1 MALSFKSHHMQLPRK
16 MLHMAKQP
24 TFNPTMRMVILHGKE
39 QFLMQRYTEMLRDA
53 LVSEFGD
60 IDVVTFDGEQATLAT
75 VLDEVR
81 TFDLLMRHKLIV
93 IDKADSFV
101 ASKERSKTSPRKAL
115 ERYAESPVEH
125 ATVLLRAATWR
136 PGKLDKAVD
145 KIGLVYKL
153 AQLSETDSMRWCVG
167 RAKKAYECE
176 CESDAAQL
184 LVQKIGTSLTR
195 LDHEL
200 QKLSATVGATKTIKQ
215 EDVIQMVGLSR
226 EEQAWE
232 IQSVLLSG
240 NLKVAMS
247 KLGELLHVSRQP
259 KELLMWS
266 IVDLTRRLNA
276 TSELLDHGRTQ
287 GEIRKSLK
295 LFGPSGDSIIAKAKS
310 HQTSELAALF
320 THAVAIDAKTRSG
333 MLEGEH
339 GLEQL
344 TVHVCEQ
351 LGN

>member
-1 MALSFKSHHMQLPRK
+1 
-16 MLHMAKQP
+16 MAKQP
-24 TFNPTMRMVILHGKE
+24 TFNAKMRMVILHGKE
-39 QFLMQRYTEMLRDA
+39 QFLMQRYSEMLQEA
-53 LVSEFGD
+53 LVSEYGD
-60 IDVVTFDGEQATLAT
+60 IDVVTFDGEQADLAT

-93 IDKADSFV
+93 IDKADAFV
-101 ASKERSKTSPRKAL
+101 ASKDSSKTSPRKAL

-125 ATVLLRAATWR
+125 ATVLLRATTWR

-167 RAKKAYECE
+167 RAKKAYDCE
-176 CESDAAQL
+176 CEPSAAQL
-184 LVQKIGTSLTR
+184 LVQKIGISLTR

-200 QKLSATVGATKTIKQ
+200 QKLSSVAGETKTITK
-215 EDVIQMVGLSR
+215 ENVVSMVGLSR

-240 NLKVAMS
+240 NLKTAMS

-266 IVDLTRRLNA
+266 IIDLTRRLNA
-276 TSELLDHGRTQ
+276 TSELLDCGRSQ

-295 LFGPSGDSIIAKAKS
+295 LFGLSGDSIIAKAKS
-310 HQTSELAALF
+310 HKTSELAALF
-320 THAVAIDAKTRSG
+320 THAVAVDVKTRSG
-333 MLEGEH
+333 LLEGEH

-344 TVHVCEQ
+344 AVHVCEQ
-351 LGN
+351 LRN

>member
-1 MALSFKSHHMQLPRK
+1 
-16 MLHMAKQP
+16 MAKQP
-24 TFNPTMRMVILHGKE
+24 TFNAKMRMVILHGKE
-39 QFLMQRYTEMLRDA
+39 QFLMHRYSEMLQEA
-53 LVSEFGD
+53 LVSEYGD
-60 IDVVTFDGEQATLAT
+60 IDVVTFDGEQADLAS

-101 ASKERSKTSPRKAL
+101 ASKESSKTSPRKAL

-125 ATVLLRAATWR
+125 STVLLRASTWR
-136 PGKLDKAVD
+136 PGNLDKAVN

-153 AQLSETDSMRWCVG
+153 AQLSETDSMRWCIG
-167 RAKKAYECE
+167 RAKKSYECE
-176 CESDAAQL
+176 CEPNAAQL

-200 QKLSATVGATKTIKQ
+200 QKLSAAVESSKIIKQ
-215 EDVIQMVGLSR
+215 EDIVQMVGLSR

-232 IQSVLLSG
+232 IQSALLSG
-240 NLKVAMS
+240 NLKEAMS

-266 IVDLTRRLNA
+266 IIDLTRRLNA
-276 TSELLDHGRTQ
+276 ASELLDCGRSQ

-295 LFGPSGDSIIAKAKS
+295 LFGPSGDSIIAKAKA
-310 HQTSELAALF
+310 HKTNELAALF
-320 THAVAIDAKTRSG
+320 THAVAIDVQTRSG
-333 MLEGEH
+333 LLEGEH

-351 LGN
+351 LRN

>member
-1 MALSFKSHHMQLPRK
+1 
-16 MLHMAKQP
+16 MAKQP
-24 TFNPTMRMVILHGKE
+24 TFDASMRMVILHGKE
-39 QFLMQRYTEMLRDA
+39 QFLMKRYSEMLKDA
-53 LVSEFGD
+53 LEQAYGD
-60 IDVVTFDGEQATLAT
+60 IDVVTFDGDNTDLAT

-81 TFDLLMRHKLIV
+81 TYDLLMRHKLIV

-101 ASKERSKTSPRKAL
+101 ASKDSSKTSPRKAL
-115 ERYAESPVEH
+115 ERYAASPVEH
-125 ATVLLRAATWR
+125 ATVLLRASTWR
-136 PGKLDKAVD
+136 PGNLDKAVG

-153 AQLSETDSMRWCVG
+153 TQLSESDSMRWCVG
-167 RAKKAYECE
+167 RALKAYECE
-176 CESDAAQL
+176 CQPNAAQL

-200 QKLSATVGATKTIKQ
+200 QKLAAVVGESKVIKQ
-215 EDVIQMVGLSR
+215 EDVVQMVGLSR

-240 NLKVAMS
+240 DLKIAMS

-276 TSELLDHGRTQ
+276 TSELLDCGRSQ

-295 LFGPSGDSIIAKAKS
+295 LFGPSGDSIIAKARS
-310 HQTSELAALF
+310 HKTRDLAALF
-320 THAVAIDAKTRSG
+320 THAVSVDVKTRSG
-333 MLEGEH
+333 LLEGEH

-351 LGN
+351 LRS

>member
-1 MALSFKSHHMQLPRK
+1 
-16 MLHMAKQP
+16 MAKQP
-24 TFNPTMRMVILHGKE
+24 TFNAKMRMVILHGKE
-39 QFLMQRYTEMLRDA
+39 QFLMQRYSELLQEA
-53 LVSEFGD
+53 LVSEYGD
-60 IDVVTFDGEQATLAT
+60 IDVVNFDGEQVDLAT
-75 VLDEVR
+75 VLDEIR

-101 ASKERSKTSPRKAL
+101 ASKESSKTSPRKAL

-125 ATVLLRAATWR
+125 ATVLLRASTWR

-153 AQLSETDSMRWCVG
+153 AQLSETDSIRWCVG

-176 CESDAAQL
+176 CEPAAAQL
-184 LVQKIGTSLTR
+184 LVQKIGKSLTR
-195 LDHEL
+195 LDQEL
-200 QKLSATVGATKTIKQ
+200 QKLSASAGSSKKITQ
-215 EDVIQMVGLSR
+215 EEVVQMVGLSR

-276 TSELLDHGRTQ
+276 TSELLDSGRSQ
-287 GEIRKSLK
+287 SEIRKSLK
-295 LFGPSGDSIIAKAKS
+295 LFGPSGDSIIAKARTHK
-310 HQTSELAALF
+310 TSELTELF
-320 THAVAIDAKTRSG
+320 TQAVAIDVKTRSG

-351 LGN
+351 LRN

>member
-1 MALSFKSHHMQLPRK
+1 
-16 MLHMAKQP
+16 MAKQP
-24 TFNPTMRMVILHGKE
+24 TFNAKMRMVILHGKE
-39 QFLMQRYTEMLRDA
+39 QFLMQRYSELLQEA
-53 LVSEFGD
+53 LVSEYGD
-60 IDVVTFDGEQATLAT
+60 IDVVNFDGEQVDLAT
-75 VLDEVR
+75 VLDEIR

-101 ASKERSKTSPRKAL
+101 ASKESSKTSPRKAL

-125 ATVLLRAATWR
+125 ATVLLRASTWR

-153 AQLSETDSMRWCVG
+153 AQLSETDSIRWCVG

-176 CESDAAQL
+176 FEPAAAQL
-184 LVQKIGTSLTR
+184 LVQKIGKSLTR
-195 LDHEL
+195 LDQEL
-200 QKLSATVGATKTIKQ
+200 QKLSASVGSSKKITQ
-215 EDVIQMVGLSR
+215 EEVVQMVGLSR

-276 TSELLDHGRTQ
+276 TSELLDSGRSQ
-287 GEIRKSLK
+287 SEIRKSLK
-295 LFGPSGDSIIAKAKS
+295 LFGPSGDSIIAKARTHK
-310 HQTSELAALF
+310 TSELTELF
-320 THAVAIDAKTRSG
+320 TQAVAIDVKTRSG

-351 LGN
+351 LRN

>member
-1 MALSFKSHHMQLPRK
+1 
-16 MLHMAKQP
+16 MAKQP
-24 TFNPTMRMVILHGKE
+24 TFNAKMRMVILHGKE
-39 QFLMQRYTEMLRDA
+39 QFLMQRYSEMLQEE
-53 LVSEFGD
+53 LILEYGD
-60 IDVVTFDGEQATLAT
+60 IDVITFDGEQANLAT

-81 TFDLLMRHKLIV
+81 TFDLLMRHKLII

-101 ASKERSKTSPRKAL
+101 ASKDSSKTSPRKVF

-125 ATVLLRAATWR
+125 ATVLLRATAWR

-145 KIGLVYKL
+145 KIGLIYKL
-153 AQLSETDSMRWCVG
+153 AQLSEADSMRWCVG

-176 CESDAAQL
+176 CKPNAAQL

-200 QKLSATVGATKTIKQ
+200 QKLSSAVADTKTITK
-215 EDVIQMVGLSR
+215 ECVINMVGLSR

-240 NLKVAMS
+240 NLRVAMS
-247 KLGELLHVSRQP
+247 KLGELLNVSRQP
-259 KELLMWS
+259 KELLLWS

-276 TSELLDHGRTQ
+276 TSELLDGGRSLS
-287 GEIRKSLK
+287 EIRKSLK
-295 LFGPSGDSIIAKAKS
+295 LFGPSGDSIIAKAKT
-310 HQTSELAALF
+310 HKTSKLAELF
-320 THAVAIDAKTRSG
+320 THAVAIDVKTRSG

-339 GLEQL
+339 GLELL
-344 TVHVCEQ
+344 TVHVCQQ
-351 LGN
+351 LRN

>member
-1 MALSFKSHHMQLPRK
+1 
-16 MLHMAKQP
+16 MAKQP
-24 TFNPTMRMVILHGKE
+24 TFNAKMRMVILHGKE
-39 QFLMQRYTEMLRDA
+39 QFLMQRYFEMLQEA
-53 LVSEFGD
+53 LVSEYGD
-60 IDVVTFDGEQATLAT
+60 IDVVNFDGEQADLAT
-75 VLDEVR
+75 LLDEIR

-101 ASKERSKTSPRKAL
+101 ASKESSKTSPRKAL

-125 ATVLLRAATWR
+125 ATVLLRASTWR

-153 AQLSETDSMRWCVG
+153 AQLSETDSIRWCVG

-176 CESDAAQL
+176 CEPAAAQL
-184 LVQKIGTSLTR
+184 LVQKIGKSLTR
-195 LDHEL
+195 LDQEL
-200 QKLSATVGATKTIKQ
+200 QKLSASVGSSKKITQ
-215 EDVIQMVGLSR
+215 EEVVQMVGLSR

-276 TSELLDHGRTQ
+276 TSELLDSGRSQ
-287 GEIRKSLK
+287 SEIRKSLK
-295 LFGPSGDSIIAKAKS
+295 LFGPSGDSIIAKARRHK
-310 HQTSELAALF
+310 TSELTELF
-320 THAVAIDAKTRSG
+320 TQAVAIDVKTRSG

-351 LGN
+351 LRN